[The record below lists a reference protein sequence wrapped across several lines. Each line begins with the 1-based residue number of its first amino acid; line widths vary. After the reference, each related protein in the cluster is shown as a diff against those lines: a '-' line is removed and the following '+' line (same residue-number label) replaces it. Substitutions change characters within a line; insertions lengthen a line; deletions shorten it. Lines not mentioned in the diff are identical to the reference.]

1 MSELNRLVCQELGG
15 VGAFAGRGERE
26 GACEDTGSEGT
37 RMGRPGSGEGLEG
50 SVLSSGRR
58 GPLLWRGGGAMQVP
72 LGEKMKVQKLLVAWL
87 SSTRG
92 QMLKDRVT
100 LGLGE
105 SRKLEASTGLR
116 HWQ

>member
-50 SVLSSGRR
+50 SVLSSGGEVPFCGEGVEQCRFPRGRR
-58 GPLLWRGGGAMQVP
+58 
-72 LGEKMKVQKLLVAWL
+72 
-87 SSTRG
+87 
-92 QMLKDRVT
+92 
-100 LGLGE
+100 
-105 SRKLEASTGLR
+105 
-116 HWQ
+116 